1 MKLLGLKRI
10 NNISILFI
18 FLSVIIFESCASK
31 PALNPIENQ
40 TEINIIELLRNDFRT
55 KKISNDDYYLYLT
68 YAIFSPDSLPPNYQG
83 SVGPK
88 DGTPVIIEVKRAF
101 HTLSTIIKK
110 LYVSGFV
117 HFQKNQKRGNYEKIY
132 IPTNYFTGSVICK
145 TSCKY

>member
-10 NNISILFI
+10 NNILILFI

-31 PALNPIENQ
+31 PALHPIENQ

-101 HTLSTIIKK
+101 HTLSTN
-110 LYVSGFV
+110 
-117 HFQKNQKRGNYEKIY
+117 NQKIIRQWIRPLPKK
-132 IPTNYFTGSVICK
+132 PK
-145 TSCKY
+145 KR

>member
-1 MKLLGLKRI
+1 MKFLGLKRI

-31 PALNPIENQ
+31 PALDPIENQ

-101 HTLSTIIKK
+101 HTLNTN
-110 LYVSGFV
+110 
-117 HFQKNQKRGNYEKIY
+117 NQKIIRQWIRPLPKK
-132 IPTNYFTGSVICK
+132 PK
-145 TSCKY
+145 KR

>member
-31 PALNPIENQ
+31 PALDPIENQ

-68 YAIFSPDSLPPNYQG
+68 YAIFSPDSLPPNYLG

-101 HTLSTIIKK
+101 HTLSTN
-110 LYVSGFV
+110 
-117 HFQKNQKRGNYEKIY
+117 NQKIIRQWIRPLPKK
-132 IPTNYFTGSVICK
+132 PK
-145 TSCKY
+145 KR